1 MVRQNW
7 LLFSAL
13 LLLNTVTDAI
23 DQAIITATSSHNGNL
38 GKCQSCLT
46 DIAGVERL
54 SLASNPTLNLKQVP
68 MRLRF
73 QASGNSYS
81 FMRAELDCQS
91 DRTCGLITVEGL
103 KPTNN
108 GNAGTSEALCVFTD
122 VQTSYDCGICL
133 KMTSGSHSIQKFQLR
148 SKFSQEL
155 HLHVLHTQLRDNF
168 TPCENSGVCSGSNIE
183 VSDAACNFLVKKL
196 SSPNFDASTKKV
208 VVEKKNVR
216 SGNTL
221 YQSVEP
227 IYGSLNWNSECYQVF
242 ATIGK
247 WTKCLS
253 CIAQS
258 SSGIAVLC
266 NVGTFKEASGRH
278 SRQLISLVSKVDP
291 RKGHSIFSDCV
302 KLCGSIIPTGKND
315 CTEAF
320 IKAIDFSP
328 SVGKIY
334 ANMQLWYN
342 EKGIMVPDDL
352 PLSQISS
359 CLWIEHEPK
368 YADSC
373 MSCLYSVFRETA
385 RKLSPTEFLVLLKG
399 EWGETI
405 ISQCISFGSSPEQKL
420 CKKMTIISEQFCRSF
435 ESAPRQSGAMAISHT
450 SATNSFHPVIIGRP
464 ITPTLEC
471 FTCLTSEL
479 DILITNLHVF
489 WMVAA
494 PTNEN
499 CLMECGVLHLGDSQ
513 SLDVSSIRSMSSDSV
528 RKRFDSMEA
537 DQSHSFAGNARNHA
551 TQRQRKDEGKAAQNE
566 GAERDANAHYPPF
579 LNTFMDGKMLN

>member
-7 LLFSAL
+7 LLLSAL

-23 DQAIITATSSHNGNL
+23 DQVIITATLSRNGNL

-54 SLASNPTLNLKQVP
+54 SLASNPTLNLQQVP
-68 MRLRF
+68 IRLRF
-73 QASGNSYS
+73 QASGNAYS

-91 DRTCGLITVEGL
+91 DRTCGLITMKGL
-103 KPTNN
+103 EPTKNR
-108 GNAGTSEALCVFTD
+108 NAGTSEALCIFTD

-148 SKFSQEL
+148 SMFSQEL
-155 HLHVLHTQLRDNF
+155 HLHVLYTILRDNF

-196 SSPNFDASTKKV
+196 SIPDFDASTEKV

-266 NVGTFKEASGRH
+266 NVGTFNGASGIH
-278 SRQLISLVSKVDP
+278 SRQLISLVSEVDP
-291 RKGHSIFSDCV
+291 RKDHSLFSDCV
-302 KLCGSIIPTGKND
+302 NSCGSIIPKGKND
-315 CTEAF
+315 CAEAF
-320 IKAIDFSP
+320 INAIDISS

-334 ANMQLWYN
+334 ANMQLWYH
-342 EKGIMVPDDL
+342 EKGIMASNEV
-352 PLSQISS
+352 PLSQTSS

-373 MSCLYSVFRETA
+373 MSCLSLVFRETA
-385 RKLSPTEFLVLLKG
+385 RKLSRTEFLVLLKKNW
-399 EWGETI
+399 ESTI
-405 ISQCISFGSSPEQKL
+405 ISQCISFGSPPEQKL
-420 CKKMTIISEQFCRSF
+420 CKKMTTISEQFCRSL
-435 ESAPRQSGAMAISHT
+435 ESAPRQSDAMAISHT
-450 SATNSFHPVIIGRP
+450 SATNSFQPVIIGRP
-464 ITPTLEC
+464 GTPTLEC
-471 FTCLTSEL
+471 FTCLTSNL

-499 CLMECGVLHLGDSQ
+499 CLMECGVLHLGASQ
-513 SLDVSSIRSMSSDSV
+513 LLDVSSIRSMSSDSV

-537 DQSHSFAGNARNHA
+537 DQSHSFAGNAGNHA
-551 TQRQRKDEGKAAQNE
+551 TQRQRKDKGKASQNE